1 MVFCSFVGWLVFV
14 FVVIL
19 VSVCVFVC
27 VCVCL
32 CVLLQMSCSVTEYG
46 GVGLDYT
53 YSMAVAEEL
62 GSINCGGV
70 PMAIGVQTDMTT
82 PALARCTHLRSV

>member
-1 MVFCSFVGWLVFV
+1 MSVYVCMH
-14 FVVIL
+14 
-19 VSVCVFVC
+19 VCVRVCACLFVC